1 MRRMFKILFFIF
13 LFYGVFAVFDFIND
27 KKLKT
32 DFDSKLVL
40 REEVIEKIESNELKL
55 YKNNRV
61 ILTEKYDD
69 VAENN
74 YVYVYVCNDKE
85 KVISFLYKDG
95 IPDEDQYI
103 FYSSGN
109 DDLIK
114 KYVPKSYYSY
124 IEKITDNWYMVQF
137 N

>member
-1 MRRMFKILFFIF
+1 MRKMFKILFFIF
-13 LFYGVFAVFDFIND
+13 LFFSVFAVFDFIND

-32 DFDSKLVL
+32 DFESKLIL
-40 REEVIEKIESNELKL
+40 REEVIDKIENKELEI

-85 KVISFLYKDG
+85 KVISFLYKAG

-114 KYVPKSYYSY
+114 KYVSKSDYYY

>member
-1 MRRMFKILFFIF
+1 MRKMFKILFFIF
-13 LFYGVFAVFDFIND
+13 LFFSVFAVFDFIND

-32 DFDSKLVL
+32 DFDSKLIL
-40 REEVIEKIESNELKL
+40 REEVIKKIESKELEL

-61 ILTEKYDD
+61 ILTEKYGD

-85 KVISFLYKDG
+85 KVISFLYKAG

>member
-1 MRRMFKILFFIF
+1 MRRVVKILFFIF
-13 LFYGVFAVFDFIND
+13 LFVVITLIIDFIGD
-27 KKLKT
+27 KKFKN
-32 DFDSKLVL
+32 DFDSKLIL
-40 REEVIEKIESNELKL
+40 REEVIEKIESKELKL
-55 YKNNRV
+55 YKNNKV
-61 ILTEKYDD
+61 ILTEKYYN

-85 KVISFLYKDG
+85 KVISFLYKAG

>member
-13 LFYGVFAVFDFIND
+13 LFYGVFAVFDFFND
-27 KKLKT
+27 KNLKT
-32 DFDSKLVL
+32 DFDSKLIL
-40 REEVIEKIESNELKL
+40 REEVIEKIESKELKL
-55 YKNNRV
+55 YKNNKV
-61 ILTEKYDD
+61 ILTEKYYN

-85 KVISFLYKDG
+85 KVISFLYKAG

-103 FYSSGN
+103 FYSSSDEG
-109 DDLIK
+109 LIK

-124 IEKITDNWYMVQF
+124 IEKITDNWYIVQF

>member
-1 MRRMFKILFFIF
+1 MRKMFKILFFIF
-13 LFYGVFAVFDFIND
+13 LFFSVFVVFDFIND

-32 DFDSKLVL
+32 DFESKLIL
-40 REEVIEKIESNELKL
+40 REEDIDKIEIKELEI

-61 ILTEKYDD
+61 ILTEKYGD

-85 KVISFLYKDG
+85 KVISFLYKAG

>member
-1 MRRMFKILFFIF
+1 MRKMFKILFFIF
-13 LFYGVFAVFDFIND
+13 LFFSVFAVFDFIND

-32 DFDSKLVL
+32 DFESKLIL
-40 REEVIEKIESNELKL
+40 REEVIDKIENKELEI

-61 ILTEKYDD
+61 ILTEKYGD
-69 VAENN
+69 VAEND

-85 KVISFLYKDG
+85 KVISFLYKAG

-103 FYSSGN
+103 FYSSSN

-114 KYVPKSYYSY
+114 KYVLKSYYSY
-124 IEKITDNWYMVQF
+124 IEKITDNWYFVQF

>member
-1 MRRMFKILFFIF
+1 MRRIFKILFFIF
-13 LFYGVFAVFDFIND
+13 LLFVITLIIDFIGDRKFKND
-27 KKLKT
+27 
-32 DFDSKLVL
+32 FESKLIL
-40 REEVIEKIESNELKL
+40 REEVIKKIESKELEV

-61 ILTEKYDD
+61 ILTEKYGD
-69 VAENN
+69 VAEND

>member
-1 MRRMFKILFFIF
+1 MRKMFKILFFIF
-13 LFYGVFAVFDFIND
+13 LFFSVFAVFDFIND

-32 DFDSKLVL
+32 DFESKLIL
-40 REEVIEKIESNELKL
+40 REEVIDKIENKELEI

-61 ILTEKYDD
+61 ILTEKYGD

-85 KVISFLYKDG
+85 KVISFLYKAG